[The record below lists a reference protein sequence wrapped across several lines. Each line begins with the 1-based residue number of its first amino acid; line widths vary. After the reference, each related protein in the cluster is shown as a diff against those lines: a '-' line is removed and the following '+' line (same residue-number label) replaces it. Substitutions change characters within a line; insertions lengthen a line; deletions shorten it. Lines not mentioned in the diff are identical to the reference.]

1 MHSWPFSL
9 KENGAAINP
18 PLHSKR
24 EIALKP
30 ATGCNPENKLQ
41 KPVLFSAPQKMTSR
55 GPRLPR
61 IPPQIHHVF
70 TTANTLKLQISPI
83 KTAFHHTNLFPQKT
97 VESKHGNQPQRS
109 SRLLSQ

>member
-1 MHSWPFSL
+1 MAVFSQ
-9 KENGAAINP
+9 G
-18 PLHSKR
+18 KR
-24 EIALKP
+24 RCDKSSTPQQQGNCSKP
-30 ATGCNPENKLQ
+30 AASRNPENKLQ

-61 IPPQIHHVF
+61 IPPQLHHVF

-83 KTAFHHTNLFPQKT
+83 KTAFHHANLFPQKT

-109 SRLLSQ
+109 SRLLSK